1 MKNILL
7 WLWQF
12 PQNIVGAILAAF
24 KKGHALI
31 VTNDGDTVNVYLLL
45 IGIPSACGNIY
56 DRFFHKKWT
65 SYRRNEWY
73 YKQPWEKWADRLGG
87 V

>member
-31 VTNDGDTVNVYLLL
+31 VTNDGDTVNVYFTNNVA
-45 IGIPSACGNIY
+45 GCGC
-56 DRFFHKKWT
+56 
-65 SYRRNEWY
+65 
-73 YKQPWEKWADRLGG
+73 L
-87 V
+87 